1 MDPPQVTAV
10 ARPPQCSCSVS
21 CTAPRVLQPGTRAPS
36 PQPRCSPHLALSCLD
51 PVPGWAPAASLPRM
65 CHARATAG
73 GQRGRRVSAR
83 SGCSPD
89 TLLLQS
95 PEDAPKDK
103 GPASFTLLPRADAIR
118 SKLIYTFYLVDHLQG
133 LCQAVPRHNIRDF
146 LDHKKRK
153 KLMLADHHQLIRFNI
168 ALVRN
173 SGVPRGQRL
182 CSRLHVRCSRWPP
195 LAMWASW
202 LLSGT
207 IFKSFII
214 ILIFLNTVILMIKS
228 EMMNWTGE
236 SIRNLMLSLEV
247 LTWFIIAIF
256 ILEIGLSWVVDFR
269 GYWHN
274 IWNIFDFSITVLSL
288 VPEFLYLLPV
298 ADWEVRRRLL
308 RIGRV
313 SLSLKLFS
321 RFRQVRLIV
330 LAIMKALKAMTF
342 ILLLL
347 LIFFYVFTVSGIFFF
362 ESYSRSDR
370 TDLEY
375 GWYFRDLPNSLV
387 TVFILFTMDHWYSLL
402 QDTWKI
408 PEINKVISSLYI
420 ILWLLIGSFIFRN
433 IFVAIMVTNFK
444 NIRSDLI
451 EEVKQIETQKR
462 ADLFKMQIREKRQ
475 SQSHVLGGSLESSS
489 STRRLHF
496 SCLEPEKELAS
507 ELSPP
512 TSSSDQRSS
521 KDLDWETY
529 VHQNLESLREGGEG
543 EQVMWPRDSLF
554 RYFELLEQLQ
564 YNLEERRRLQE
575 YAVRALTNMQDK

>member
-1 MDPPQVTAV
+1 MDPP
-10 ARPPQCSCSVS
+10 
-21 CTAPRVLQPGTRAPS
+21 
-36 PQPRCSPHLALSCLD
+36 
-51 PVPGWAPAASLPRM
+51 
-65 CHARATAG
+65 
-73 GQRGRRVSAR
+73 
-83 SGCSPD
+83 
-89 TLLLQS
+89 QS

-202 LLSGT
+202 LLSGILRPTPAATAAETPRQEGLALGKRRIHVPGMGQCPLADGRSPPSPLSLPAGLSVSQGCYSTMGGGGGSWLPAFSSARAPGT